1 MKEEVVTFILAMFCY
16 VQSGNTGFVVGTKEL
31 DSKIRYMW
39 QCKWGDTYENAMVKS
54 YFPHEI

>member
-31 DSKIRYMW
+31 DSKIRYM
-39 QCKWGDTYENAMVKS
+39 
-54 YFPHEI
+54 